1 MEVASYGDHI
11 SFKLTLSHFALSSY
25 VFFNVQIM
33 VRFQLYEPANEEV
46 KVIMYIFYRYVIGN
60 IISLG
65 LDKEV

>member
-1 MEVASYGDHI
+1 
-11 SFKLTLSHFALSSY
+11 
-25 VFFNVQIM
+25 M